1 MKTYLQNRSKNR
13 SFSKDRSFTVPGLLM
28 QKSVFLTHH
37 VVHSIRVNWK
47 SERSLNFSSSRM
59 PWLYRPK
66 NLYGGLVDS
75 DKSGPKSVGH
85 RTYFRQRFFFKRARI
100 CRIGARSADICS
112 IVLNGV
118 PHPFSSFSL
127 KISKRFTQNLLKDQ
141 QSRLVY
147 KNYLENNFSSVW
159 FPLKQHILLVVR
171 QLGQLGVPVN
181 WCDR

>member
-1 MKTYLQNRSKNR
+1 MPENNMFREVFRPRDLFFCNRGAFLALYMSCR
-13 SFSKDRSFTVPGLLM
+13 GL
-28 QKSVFLTHH
+28 KIST
-37 VVHSIRVNWK
+37 STK
-47 SERSLNFSSSRM
+47 FSSVLLKSSQSEQ
-59 PWLYRPK
+59 YREIWDRFSA
-66 NLYGGLVDS
+66 N
-75 DKSGPKSVGH
+75 GPL
-85 RTYFRQRFFFKRARI
+85 RARI

-118 PHPFSSFSL
+118 PHPFSRFSL

-159 FPLKQHILLVVR
+159 FPLKQHTLLVVR

-181 WCDR
+181 